1 MSVILN
7 LMLERDSESGKV
19 KVESVSCVP
28 TWICHDDK
36 EKPVSV
42 VAIPDE
48 LESTDVSPEL
58 RENLAGVQKRIHG
71 IITADDAEIPDV
83 QWDFLPDG
91 RLQHERRFIYP
102 QDIHYLFHGFPGMA
116 FGTMYASFCPKW
128 LKMKIHKYRSKNVR
142 SV

>member
-1 MSVILN
+1 MLGHN
-7 LMLERDSESGKV
+7 LESEKNRID
-19 KVESVSCVP
+19 SVSCVS

-71 IITADDAEIPDV
+71 IITAEDAEIPDAL
-83 QWDFLPDG
+83 WDFRPEG
-91 RLQHERRFIYP
+91 KLQHEIRFIYP

-116 FGTMYASFCPKW
+116 FGTMYASFCPEW
-128 LKMKIHKYRSKNVR
+128 LKTKIRKWRGK
-142 SV
+142 